1 MNFKE
6 RLRNQFQK
14 RLAQIGTI
22 DDAGSEGISAIL
34 EVVGMLTA
42 VEGIE
47 NTVGPMWSI
56 SC

>member
-22 DDAGSEGISAIL
+22 DDAVSEGISAIL

-42 VEGIE
+42 VEG
-47 NTVGPMWSI
+47 VGTSV
-56 SC
+56 CLGEE

>member
-42 VEGIE
+42 VEG
-47 NTVGPMWSI
+47 VGTSV
-56 SC
+56 CLGEE